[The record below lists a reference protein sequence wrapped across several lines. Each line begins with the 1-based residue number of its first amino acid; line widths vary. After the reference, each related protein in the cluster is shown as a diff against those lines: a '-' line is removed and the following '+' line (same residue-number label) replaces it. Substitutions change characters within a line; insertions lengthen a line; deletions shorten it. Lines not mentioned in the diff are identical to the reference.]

1 MRPIFAIFNEK
12 ITQNIGPFKL
22 IKMLE
27 MLEKAKIARG
37 VIWPILAIFNLKVTP
52 TFSPFKLR
60 KLLGN
65 VRNARKC

>member
-1 MRPIFAIFNEK
+1 
-12 ITQNIGPFKL
+12 
-22 IKMLE
+22 MLE